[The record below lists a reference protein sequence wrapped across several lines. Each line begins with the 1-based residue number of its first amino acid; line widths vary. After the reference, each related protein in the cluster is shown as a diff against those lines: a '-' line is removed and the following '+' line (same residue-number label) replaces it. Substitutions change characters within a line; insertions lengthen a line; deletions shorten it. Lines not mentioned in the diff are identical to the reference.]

1 MPNLLDCLVPIHFRH
16 RNVHADQIVSSAIV
30 QGQAESLHRFPA
42 VDGNM
47 TLNPQDAYALASGMI
62 VIILVTITIY
72 SVLQRRTSRWLR

>member
-1 MPNLLDCLVPIHFRH
+1 
-16 RNVHADQIVSSAIV
+16 
-30 QGQAESLHRFPA
+30 
-42 VDGNM
+42 M